1 MENRRFKPLVDK
13 TYYMIWIPTMIVLVL
28 CTAAAC
34 FSLGSILVMAFTD
47 LFAIYFLITSLFGY
61 VELREEVV
69 FVKLG
74 LIMSREIPY
83 GKIREITRDKKIYS
97 DSTVS
102 LKCALEHVNIK
113 YNKFDVL
120 TVSVVGNDELI
131 REVEARIK

>member
-1 MENRRFKPLVDK
+1 MENRRFKPLIDK

-61 VELREEVV
+61 VELREQSIY
-69 FVKLG
+69 VKLG
-74 LIMSREIPY
+74 LITDREIAY
-83 GKIREITRDKKIYS
+83 DSIRGVVKDKKLYS
-97 DSTVS
+97 ESTVS

-131 REVEARIK
+131 RELEARIK

>member
-1 MENRRFKPLVDK
+1 MENRRFKPLIDK

-74 LIMSREIPY
+74 LIISREIPY

-97 DSTVS
+97 ESTVS

-120 TVSVVGNDELI
+120 TVSVVGNDELV
-131 REVEARIK
+131 RELEARIK

>member
-1 MENRRFKPLVDK
+1 MENRRFKPLIDK

-120 TVSVVGNDELI
+120 TVSVVGNDELV
-131 REVEARIK
+131 RELEARMT

>member
-13 TYYMIWIPTMIVLVL
+13 SYYIIWGITVIILAMGTVISCVAPLPLCIMI
-28 CTAAAC
+28 
-34 FSLGSILVMAFTD
+34 FTD
-47 LFAIYFLITSLFGY
+47 LITVYFLITSLFGY
-61 VELREEVV
+61 VELREKSIY
-69 FVKLG
+69 VKLG
-74 LIMSREIPY
+74 LITDREIAY
-83 GKIREITRDKKIYS
+83 DSIRGVVKDKKLYS
-97 DSTVS
+97 ESTVS